1 MSSVPRASIAL
12 GVIAFLF
19 WPLAVVLLVVIGQQS
34 CQTGATDSGATTT
47 ASGPPTIVGDSIT
60 VMSRAA
66 LLVKFPGADVT
77 AKGGMDWQWG
87 LDNMPKPSHPTLAF
101 LMGTNGQKRGTPQV
115 TEADL
120 RALVTA
126 APGVTT
132 LVLMTNRM
140 PNTALYSYQTDN
152 NRLFTG
158 AQSIVDSQT
167 ATLKRPRIAVHVVDW
182 NVQSAA
188 HPGWMGPDGIH
199 PTGAGS
205 QAIATLISQAIPAAP
220 ATSLAA
226 TSSNLA
232 ATSKPASGP
241 WPPVKEGSIHYSQA
255 QMQAAIAKY
264 DPQQAV
270 ALGAIAMAES
280 GGTLF
285 PHNNSTGQY
294 HSPWAMQAAWAAA
307 QYDLNRLDGDL
318 DYAAQ
323 AVAKLA
329 STGITHGKWETWP
342 AMAAKFMGGGAG
354 SGAAAAV
361 PVANMAPAGST
372 SNDCPAQTASAT
384 GPGGTASAD
393 GWTFPLRTTQ
403 AILRKGSQ
411 PADGSW
417 VPWCYTSQS
426 NCHHDYNAADLMA
439 PTGTPVLAPM
449 DGTVIMAHQGL
460 GAQCAGQ
467 DNRGDTIS
475 YHTAAGDFFMGH
487 FLTGSLLV
495 HVGDHLKAGQQIA
508 QVGRISEAQCTLPHL
523 HIQLNPTGN
532 AGGQG
537 PDAVNIQP
545 VLIKLFAKLPA

>member
-1 MSSVPRASIAL
+1 
-12 GVIAFLF
+12 
-19 WPLAVVLLVVIGQQS
+19 
-34 CQTGATDSGATTT
+34 
-47 ASGPPTIVGDSIT
+47 
-60 VMSRAA
+60 
-66 LLVKFPGADVT
+66 
-77 AKGGMDWQWG
+77 
-87 LDNMPKPSHPTLAF
+87 
-101 LMGTNGQKRGTPQV
+101 
-115 TEADL
+115 
-120 RALVTA
+120 
-126 APGVTT
+126 
-132 LVLMTNRM
+132 
-140 PNTALYSYQTDN
+140 
-152 NRLFTG
+152 
-158 AQSIVDSQT
+158 
-167 ATLKRPRIAVHVVDW
+167 
-182 NVQSAA
+182 
-188 HPGWMGPDGIH
+188 
-199 PTGAGS
+199 
-205 QAIATLISQAIPAAP
+205 
-220 ATSLAA
+220 
-226 TSSNLA
+226 
-232 ATSKPASGP
+232 
-241 WPPVKEGSIHYSQA
+241 
-255 QMQAAIAKY
+255 
-264 DPQQAV
+264 
-270 ALGAIAMAES
+270 
-280 GGTLF
+280 
-285 PHNNSTGQY
+285 
-294 HSPWAMQAAWAAA
+294 MQAAWAAA